1 MSTEGEEPQSAE
13 GLAAKLISVTEAAEI
28 SNLTTRYIRRLIK
41 EERIWGA
48 KIGRNWLT
56 TEKAIRDFL
65 QTERRPGRPRSQK

>member
-1 MSTEGEEPQSAE
+1 
-13 GLAAKLISVTEAAEI
+13 LAAKLISVTEAAQI

-41 EERIWGA
+41 EERIWGV

-65 QTERRPGRPRSQK
+65 QTDRRPGRPRSQT

>member
-1 MSTEGEEPQSAE
+1 VSREGEEPQSAE
-13 GLAAKLISVTEAAEI
+13 DLAAKLISVTEAAEI

-41 EERIWGA
+41 EERIWGV

-65 QTERRPGRPRSQK
+65 QTDRRPGRPRSQK

>member
-1 MSTEGEEPQSAE
+1 VSREGEEPQSAE
-13 GLAAKLISVTEAAEI
+13 DLAAKLISVTEAAEI

-41 EERIWGA
+41 EERIWGV

-65 QTERRPGRPRSQK
+65 QTDRRPGRPRSQT

>member
-1 MSTEGEEPQSAE
+1 MSREGEEPQSAE
-13 GLAAKLISVTEAAEI
+13 DLAAKLISVTEAAEI

-41 EERIWGA
+41 EERIWGV

-65 QTERRPGRPRSQK
+65 QTDRRPGRPRSQK